1 MSRRPLFV
9 SSNAA
14 KVREVEAILGFP
26 VARLDLDLP
35 EIQALDVAVVA
46 RDKALAA
53 HAATGRT
60 VFVEDTG
67 LYLEALNGLPGALVR
82 WFLATIGPRGICD
95 LIPTGAE
102 RTATA
107 RTAVAICDGP
117 SVEVL
122 IGDTVGAI
130 AIEPEGDGGFGWD
143 AIFRPDGAAKTFA
156 ELTQPERDRY
166 SMRRKAIE
174 QLRGRLSP

>member
-1 MSRRPLFV
+1 MSRPPRFV
-9 SSNAA
+9 SNNAG

-26 VARLDLDLP
+26 VERLDMDLP
-35 EIQALDVAVVA
+35 EIQALDVVVVA
-46 RDKALAA
+46 REKALAA
-53 HAATGRT
+53 YAASGRT

-95 LIPTGAE
+95 LIAAGAA

-107 RTAVAICDGP
+107 RTAVAICDGT

-122 IGDTVGAI
+122 IGETVGTI
-130 AIEPEGDGGFGWD
+130 AIEPRGDAGFGWD
-143 AIFRPDGAAKTFA
+143 AIFQPDGAGKTFA
-156 ELTQPERDRY
+156 EMTQSERDPF

-174 QLRGRLSP
+174 QLRGRLTP